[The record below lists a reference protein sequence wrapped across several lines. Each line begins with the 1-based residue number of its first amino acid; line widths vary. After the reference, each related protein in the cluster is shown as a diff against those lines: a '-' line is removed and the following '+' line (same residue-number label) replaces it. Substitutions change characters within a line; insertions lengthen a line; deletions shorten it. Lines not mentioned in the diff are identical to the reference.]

1 VAQLRRAA
9 LIPSVLTPE
18 IAALGIALGLMF
30 SLVCYLTTNL
40 SPGGMITPGWLALTL
55 VEDLQRAAMVVGVT
69 VLTYVCVL
77 LLQRFVILY
86 GKRLFAAV
94 VLTGVLLQATVMIA
108 LTIEF
113 PLMYS
118 NQTLGF
124 IVPGLIAYQLVRQP
138 KGPTLLA
145 TGSVTLMAYV
155 VLTAGILLGVMP
167 SS

>member
-1 VAQLRRAA
+1 M
-9 LIPSVLTPE
+9 IPAVLTPE
-18 IAALGIALGLMF
+18 IAAIGIALGLLF

-55 VEDLQRAAMVVGVT
+55 VEDLQLVSMVVGVT
-69 VLTYVCVL
+69 VLTYLATL
-77 LLQRFVILY
+77 LVQRHVILY

-94 VLTGVLLQATVMIA
+94 VLLGVSLQATLLFI
-108 LTIEF
+108 LQREF

-138 KGPTLLA
+138 KGATLLA
-145 TGSVTLMAYV
+145 TGSVTLVNYV
-155 VLTAGILLGVMP
+155 VITAGILLGALP
-167 SS
+167 SA

>member
-1 VAQLRRAA
+1 M
-9 LIPSVLTPE
+9 IPSVLTPE
-18 IAALGIALGLMF
+18 IAAVGIALGLLF

-77 LLQRFVILY
+77 LMQRFVILY

-94 VLTGVLLQATVMIA
+94 VLTGVVLQATVMIV
-108 LTIEF
+108 LSLEF

-155 VLTAGILLGVMP
+155 VLTAGILLGFMP
-167 SS
+167 SA

>member
-1 VAQLRRAA
+1 M
-9 LIPSVLTPE
+9 IPSVLTPE
-18 IAALGIALGLMF
+18 IAAIGIAIGLLF
-30 SLVCYLTTNL
+30 SLICYLTTNL

-55 VEDLQRAAMVVGVT
+55 VEDLQRAAMVLGVT
-69 VLTYVCVL
+69 VLTYLGTL
-77 LLQRFVILY
+77 LMQRYVILY

-94 VLTGVLLQATVMIA
+94 VLLGVTLQATVMIV
-108 LTIEF
+108 LSMEF
-113 PLMYS
+113 PLMYA

-167 SS
+167 SA

>member
-1 VAQLRRAA
+1 

-18 IAALGIALGLMF
+18 IAAIGIAIGLLF

-40 SPGGMITPGWLALTL
+40 SPGGMITPGWIALTL

-69 VLTYVCVL
+69 VLTYVGTL
-77 LLQRFVILY
+77 LMQRYVILY

-94 VLTGVLLQATVMIA
+94 VLLGVTLQATVMIV
-108 LTIEF
+108 LSLEF
-113 PLMYS
+113 PLMYA

-138 KGPTLLA
+138 KGPTILA

-167 SS
+167 SA